1 MEQRAQPV
9 RVPEPTRALLRE
21 REAQRAYRAAR
32 EAAARASTAR
42 GILLVAL
49 LVWAASVWR
58 AGLGR
63 AFMPGW
69 WHR

>member
-1 MEQRAQPV
+1 MEQRAERV

-21 REAQRAYRAAR
+21 RETQRVYRAAR
-32 EAAARASTAR
+32 EAAARVSTAR
-42 GILLVAL
+42 GVLLVAL
-49 LVWAASVWR
+49 LVLAASVWR
-58 AGLGR
+58 AGLDR